1 MAEVRTEFDAL
12 AGSTEHEHA
21 SKFDNMHVL
30 LWLIKDTC
38 WMLEWRVLGTAMIAP
53 TIAVA
58 VFLALKSRLERV
70 FWINVAICFWIA
82 ANSYWMLCEFF
93 GHEDIKNWAGLP
105 FALGF
110 AAVAVFYL
118 KPARREGGQ

>member
-12 AGSTEHEHA
+12 PGSTEHEHA

-70 FWINVAICFWIA
+70 FWINVVICFWIA